1 MRQRIPRSGKDLLAT
16 NAILEFHAWQ
26 RCQALELGFV
36 IADLASTHDPFH
48 LHKNRDAKGP
58 EI

>member
-1 MRQRIPRSGKDLLAT
+1 MRQKIPRSGKDLLAT

-26 RCQALELGFV
+26 RCQAFELGFV
-36 IADLASTHDPFH
+36 IADLASTHGPFH
-48 LHKNRDAKGP
+48 LHKNGDEKGL